1 MNFRERVYSVLIV
14 SSSEKFNG
22 SISGVLDDARFFP
35 VKFVSSAS
43 SARRQL
49 LENSFDI
56 VVINTPLKDD
66 FGISLALDVCEK
78 SGAGVLMFVKAEHY
92 DDVNSKVCVS
102 GALTLP
108 KPANSVMVSQSISLL
123 CATRERLM
131 RMEQKTAS
139 VEEKMAEIRLVNR
152 AKLILI
158 EQLKMTEK
166 EAHRFIEKQA
176 MDRCE
181 TRRSVAEKIIT
192 TYQ

>member
-1 MNFRERVYSVLIV
+1 MNFMERVYSVLVV

-22 SISGVLDDARFFP
+22 SISGVLDGARFFP

-43 SARRQL
+43 SARRQM

-78 SGAGVLMFVKAEHY
+78 SGSGVLMFVKAEHY
-92 DDVNSKVCVS
+92 DDVNSKVCIS
-102 GALTLP
+102 GVLTLP